1 MSSVGSSPDNFS
13 QLCKNKVSG
22 GMKYT
27 QNLGYQNVTYKFPR
41 TSGSAYC
48 EQVYVRGVK
57 KYNAVGILEGNGG
70 FVSGV
75 PESIGEKKARS
86 QKGGSV
92 VLSI

>member
-1 MSSVGSSPDNFS
+1 MSSVGSSPDSSS
-13 QLCKNKVSG
+13 QLCKNKVSFWG
-22 GMKYT
+22 TKYT

-75 PESIGEKKARS
+75 PESIGGKKPGHKRET
-86 QKGGSV
+86 
-92 VLSI
+92 L